1 MSRYLYMY
9 IHSCILVV
17 SKRLSEDPV
26 KKMYRKTSKLSDA
39 RFRGQ
44 KALVVEALSTCST
57 PVSLETLAPLVDR
70 NGRYNAL
77 LNEWARENG
86 GVKGSLLY
94 HLRALKRLGMVEETF
109 GTAAIKTQIVAWGN
123 SQALRIPRALLQ
135 ELQIGEG
142 DEVEMSAEN
151 GRLSVRP
158 LRPKLTLQSLV
169 AAITPENRHKEI
181 DWGKPVGSEVW

>member
-1 MSRYLYMY
+1 MY
-9 IHSCILVV
+9 IHLCILVG
-17 SKRLSEDPV
+17 SERLSEHPV
-26 KKMYRKTSKLSDA
+26 KKMYSKTSKLSAA

-86 GVKGSLLY
+86 GVKGSVLY

-109 GTAAIKTQIVAWGN
+109 GTASIKTQIVGWGN
-123 SQALRIPRALLQ
+123 SQALRIPRALLE

-142 DEVEMSAEN
+142 DEVEMSVEN
-151 GRLSVRP
+151 GRLTVRP

-181 DWGKPVGSEVW
+181 AWGKPVGSELW